1 MSKYLRKHLRHRP
14 GRLGL
19 ELEPGGWIGVEELLE
34 ASVRH
39 SFPVSRDELEEV
51 VGRNDKR
58 RFAFDESGTRIRA
71 QQGHSIPVD
80 LGLEPIEPP
89 SVLYHGM
96 DEHSVQTI
104 LENGLH
110 KMGRH
115 PVHPSP
121 DVAAAN
127 KVGSR
132 RGRPVILEVEAGDVH
147 REGWT
152 FYLSGN
158 GVWLVEHVPP
168 RYLRRI

>member
-1 MSKYLRKHLRHRP
+1 M
-14 GRLGL
+14 
-19 ELEPGGWIGVEELLE
+19 EELLE
-34 ASVRH
+34 ACGRH
-39 SFPVSRDELEEV
+39 GFPVSRAELEEV

-80 LGLEPIEPP
+80 LGLEPVEPP
-89 SVLYHGM
+89 SVLYHGTG
-96 DEHSVQTI
+96 ECSVQTI
-104 LENGLH
+104 LENGLY

-115 PVHPSP
+115 HVHLSP
-121 DVAAAN
+121 DVAAAK

-132 RGRPVILEVEAGDVH
+132 RGRPVVLEVEAGDMH